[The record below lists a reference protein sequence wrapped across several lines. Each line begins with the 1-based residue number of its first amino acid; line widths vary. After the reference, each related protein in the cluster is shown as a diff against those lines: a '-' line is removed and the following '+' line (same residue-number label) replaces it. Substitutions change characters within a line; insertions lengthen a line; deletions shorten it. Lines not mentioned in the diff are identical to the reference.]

1 MASNKHVKWDVRT
14 GRDGLFYVTRTEVN
28 RSTKPDGT
36 RVTQIKT
43 EHTKSG
49 ITRK

>member
-1 MASNKHVKWDVRT
+1 MEKHVKWDVRT
-14 GRDGLFYVTRTEVN
+14 GGDGALHVTRTEVS

-36 RVTQIKT
+36 RVTSI
-43 EHTKSG
+43 HTDHTRVG